1 VRIIATSADGK
12 NGQTWSDTAKVLAI
26 GSETSGIVKEMSK
39 LMNHRSRLEDA
50 TTPTTGERFA
60 ANSLHPAWRALVRY
74 CGDLRHGE
82 IEQLK
87 IQDGLPVLAEVTRKK
102 IRFHREQT

>member
-1 VRIIATSADGK
+1 M
-12 NGQTWSDTAKVLAI
+12 
-26 GSETSGIVKEMSK
+26 VKEMSK
-39 LMNHRSRLEDA
+39 IMNHRSGFQDA

-60 ANSLHPAWRALVRY
+60 VNSLHPAWRALVRY
-74 CGDLRHGE
+74 CADLRHGE

-102 IRFHREQT
+102 IRFPREQT